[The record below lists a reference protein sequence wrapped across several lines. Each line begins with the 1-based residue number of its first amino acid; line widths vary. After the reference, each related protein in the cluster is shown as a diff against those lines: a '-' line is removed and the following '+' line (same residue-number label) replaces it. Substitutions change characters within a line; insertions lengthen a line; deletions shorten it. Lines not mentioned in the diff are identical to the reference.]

1 MILYICFPLNSTV
14 WLFPPRDFV
23 IQPELLKLQAPVLLM
38 LNLCKTSLRLISS
51 PAFIALSWAGALWYS
66 RFQWFRPNHWNLW
79 SQAPEPQDSREF
91 ISFNGAKR
99 FWAWYFNAPS
109 IPKWTSFLQQDIR
122 PTNPKPGES
131 ANSCRTSKA
140 SYAWQPAEL
149 KRLEQVSECHSWMVD
164 PAESL
169 HPSILV
175 FHNLKVLW
183 KLFKKNTLQWR

>member
-23 IQPELLKLQAPVLLM
+23 IQPELLKLQVPVLLM
-38 LNLCKTSLRLISS
+38 LNLCKISLRLISS

-99 FWAWYFNAPS
+99 FWAWYFNAPRRKQDRMISAEVLTCQVRRLFGADFGDFGGLS
-109 IPKWTSFLQQDIR
+109 IP
-122 PTNPKPGES
+122 
-131 ANSCRTSKA
+131 
-140 SYAWQPAEL
+140 EL
-149 KRLEQVSECHSWMVD
+149 
-164 PAESL
+164 
-169 HPSILV
+169 I
-175 FHNLKVLW
+175 
-183 KLFKKNTLQWR
+183 